1 MKKSNKSRFYHLVSD
16 KSSQLL
22 LHVAYVI
29 AKTHITSIPNKSNEN
44 FNATFSF
51 ILLSDFNTKTYQKL

>member
-1 MKKSNKSRFYHLVSD
+1 
-16 KSSQLL
+16 LL

-29 AKTHITSIPNKSNEN
+29 AKTHITSIPNKSNES

-51 ILLSDFNTKTYQKL
+51 ILLSDFNTQTY